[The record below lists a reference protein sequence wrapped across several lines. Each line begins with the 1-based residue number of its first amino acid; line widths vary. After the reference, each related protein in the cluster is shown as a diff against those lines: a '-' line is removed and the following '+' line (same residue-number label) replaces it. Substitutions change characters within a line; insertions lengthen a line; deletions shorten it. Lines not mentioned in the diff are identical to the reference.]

1 MIESVT
7 KSDLEST
14 IKLGNWEP
22 RTYDMQVDQRS
33 RVRQITFLVPS
44 TEELTRRRRVWYTD
58 RKTTELIW
66 CWPEVNRKLPNSF
79 EYTSNSL
86 ELSWIHFE
94 SFGITWNNWNLL
106 AILGIGLELF
116 GILARMTRNFHILQ
130 EISSNGWEFL
140 WNWKTNFWIISNFA
154 MFEENYWNLW
164 KSLEHFGIN
173 WEIL

>member
-66 CWPEVNRKLPNSF
+66 CWPEVNRKLLNSF

-86 ELSWIHFE
+86 EFSWIHFE
-94 SFGITWNNWNLL
+94 SFGITWNYWNFSEFF
-106 AILGIGLELF
+106 GIGLNLKNKLLNYF
-116 GILARMTRNFHILQ
+116 
-130 EISSNGWEFL
+130 EFRCL
-140 WNWKTNFWIISNFA
+140 KKINNL
-154 MFEENYWNLW
+154 WNLW
-164 KSLEHFGIN
+164 IILESIRKFWNHLKSFQFGQSWN
-173 WEIL
+173 QTA